1 MKPDDFQKMLKG
13 VNAGENLPFEFVQGV
28 YDNVDAHP
36 FTLNEDEE
44 ARMKSDAANAKTLKQ
59 KQEWFQKET
68 EGLVKRG
75 TNEMQGGQASKYV
88 DVEGIKPIQ
97 PMFEN
102 SWSAN
107 LATFSVIL
115 EETQEQKIAD
125 LCVEA
130 FIYSVKICGYF
141 NMKVERDAF
150 VSSLFK
156 FTCLGTTRP
165 MQKKHLNSIQAML

>member
-1 MKPDDFQKMLKG
+1 
-13 VNAGENLPFEFVQGV
+13 
-28 YDNVDAHP
+28 
-36 FTLNEDEE
+36 
-44 ARMKSDAANAKTLKQ
+44 
-59 KQEWFQKET
+59 
-68 EGLVKRG
+68 
-75 TNEMQGGQASKYV
+75 MQGGTSKYV
-88 DVEGIKPIQ
+88 DVEGIRPIQ

-115 EETQEQKIAD
+115 EETQEQKTAD

-130 FIYSVKICGYF
+130 FIYSIKVCGYF

-156 FTCLGTTRP
+156 FTHLGTSRP
-165 MQKKHLNSIQAML
+165 MQKKNLNAI